1 MLEKQSL
8 VWLVN
13 EFDFI
18 SEYLAPLAGP
28 GGLGLKDDAAILKPR
43 DGTDLILTKD
53 TMVEGVH
60 FPTNDYGTSLSS
72 KLLRVNLSDLAAKG
86 AIPVGYLLSVALP
99 KTVGGKFFKDFRD
112 GLREIQNLF
121 DFNLLGGDTVV
132 TEGQIVITA
141 TMIGEVPTGSMV
153 KRDGAKVG
161 DSVWVSGTLGD
172 AYLGLKTIFEV
183 NACLNINKNDI
194 KHFRSAYYSPVP
206 RLLIANQL
214 RRYATSCID
223 ISDGLVADALHL
235 SHASNVNL
243 TVNIDDIPIS
253 DQSQRWLLLQSD
265 YDEALK
271 KFLNWGDDYELL
283 FTINSK
289 YDDFFKRVS
298 SNLGLRLTKIGRVC
312 EGKGVNVVKASKSIR
327 FDETGHK
334 HMFVNNKLS

>member
-1 MLEKQSL
+1 
-8 VWLVN
+8 
-13 EFDFI
+13 
-18 SEYLAPLAGP
+18 
-28 GGLGLKDDAAILKPR
+28 
-43 DGTDLILTKD
+43 
-53 TMVEGVH
+53 
-60 FPTNDYGTSLSS
+60 
-72 KLLRVNLSDLAAKG
+72 
-86 AIPVGYLLSVALP
+86 
-99 KTVGGKFFKDFRD
+99 
-112 GLREIQNLF
+112 
-121 DFNLLGGDTVV
+121 LGGDTVV

-172 AYLGLKTIFEV
+172 AYLGLKTIREV
-183 NACLNINKNDI
+183 NSCLNINQKDI
-194 KHFRSAYYSPVP
+194 DHFRSAYYKPVP
-206 RLLIANQL
+206 RLLIAEQL

-243 TVNIDDIPIS
+243 TINVDDIPFS

-283 FTINSK
+283 FTLNSK
-289 YDDFFKRVS
+289 YDDFFKSVS

-312 EGKGVNVVKASKSIR
+312 KGKGVNVVKATKLIR

-334 HMFVNNKLS
+334 HMFTKNKLS

>member
-18 SEYLAPLAGP
+18 GEYLAPLAGP

-43 DGTDLILTKD
+43 EGMDLILTKD

-60 FPTNDYGTSLSS
+60 FPNDDYGTSLSS

-86 AIPVGYLLSVALP
+86 AIPIGYLLSVALP
-99 KTVGGKFFKDFRD
+99 KKVGSKFFKDFRD
-112 GLREIQNLF
+112 GLKEIQSLF

-172 AYLGLKTIFEV
+172 AYLGLKTIREV
-183 NACLNINKNDI
+183 NSCLNINQNDI
-194 KHFRSAYYSPVP
+194 DHFRSAYYRPVP
-206 RLLIANQL
+206 RLLIAEQL

-243 TVNIDDIPIS
+243 TINVDDIPFS

-283 FTINSK
+283 FTLNSK
-289 YDDFFKRVS
+289 YDDFFKSVS

-312 EGKGVNVVKASKSIR
+312 KGKGVNVVKATKLIR

-334 HMFVNNKLS
+334 HMFTKNKLL

>member
-18 SEYLAPLAGP
+18 GEYLAPLAGP

-43 DGTDLILTKD
+43 EGMDLILTKD

-60 FPTNDYGTSLSS
+60 FPKDDYGTSLSS

-86 AIPVGYLLSVALP
+86 AIPIGYLLSVALP
-99 KTVGGKFFKDFRD
+99 KTVGSKFFKDFRD
-112 GLREIQNLF
+112 GLKEIQSLF

-172 AYLGLKTIFEV
+172 AYLGLKTILEV
-183 NACLNINKNDI
+183 NSCLNINQNDI
-194 KHFRSAYYSPVP
+194 DHFRSAYYRPVP
-206 RLLIANQL
+206 RLLIAEQL

-243 TVNIDDIPIS
+243 TINIDDIPFS

-283 FTINSK
+283 FTLNSK
-289 YDDFFKRVS
+289 YDDFFKSVS

-312 EGKGVNVVKASKSIR
+312 KGKGVNVVKATKLIR

-334 HMFVNNKLS
+334 HMFTKNKLS